1 MQDPEL
7 WARRAASFGASAAAY
22 AQHRPDYAQA
32 AVDWCLAGAQREVR
46 DVLDLAAGTGKL
58 TAGLMTAGVAVTAV
72 EPDPQMLAELRR
84 RLPGVPAV
92 VGTAEAVPLA
102 DGSVDAVLVGTAWH
116 WFDEER
122 TLAEVR
128 RVLRPGGVLALLYD
142 DVDDSVPWVA
152 GLAGPSTSSASTPGS
167 DPEAWHPEFAGFA
180 PSEVAAFPH
189 THRRTAES
197 LTATI
202 GTFSHT
208 VVIDPAERAEVLARV
223 RAYLDAQPET
233 AHGEF
238 DHPLV
243 TRAAR
248 AVVAG

>member
-7 WARRAASFGASAAAY
+7 WAQRAASFGASAAAY
-22 AQHRPDYAQA
+22 AEHRPDYAQA
-32 AVDWCLAGAQREVR
+32 AVDWCLAGAGCEVR

-58 TAGLMTAGVAVTAV
+58 TAGLVAAGVAVTAV
-72 EPDPQMLAELRR
+72 DPDPAMLVELRR
-84 RLPGVPAV
+84 QVPGVPTAV
-92 VGTAEAVPLA
+92 GRAEAVPLA
-102 DGSVDAVLVGTAWH
+102 DASVDAVVVGTAWH

-122 TLAEVR
+122 ALAEVR

-142 DVDDSVPWVA
+142 NVDDSVPWVA
-152 GLAGPSTSSASTPGS
+152 GLGQVARSSVSVPER
-167 DPEAWHPEFAGFA
+167 DPAAWHPDFAGFG
-180 PSEVAAFPH
+180 PTEVAAFPH
-189 THRRTAES
+189 AHRRTAES

-202 GTFSHT
+202 GTYSHT
-208 VVIDPAERAEVLARV
+208 VVVDPAERADVLARV
-223 RAYLDAQPET
+223 RAYLDARPET

-248 AVVAG
+248 AAVAG